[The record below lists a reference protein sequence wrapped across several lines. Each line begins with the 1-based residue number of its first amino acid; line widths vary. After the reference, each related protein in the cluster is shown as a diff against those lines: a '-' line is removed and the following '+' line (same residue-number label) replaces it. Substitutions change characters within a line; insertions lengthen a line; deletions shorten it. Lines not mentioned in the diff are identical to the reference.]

1 MDMKR
6 RCVLVWYFGNRLL
19 VVFYF
24 SAWSRAPFCSNCIQQ
39 LGVLTHSADPACLY
53 SETSSHFKDPSGI
66 SANSFTSP
74 LNTAPFLGQSGG
86 PEDDAFPLV
95 GSDRQYMPVQC
106 PGCFITNEP
115 ADEDI
120 FFIEVVGMDLLA
132 NVSPSIEMIMAMIC
146 IETSSIRSGRRDSIQ
161 FLVPC
166 SVFTSRCSS
175 SSCCARTYVL
185 IWNSSH
191 WIFKYWSRELRPQ
204 YCTKTV
210 PIRCQQIKSW
220 RTTNRR
226 STGYC
231 WIGNFA
237 DAGG

>member
-1 MDMKR
+1 MNLGYLTKHQWSQLNEEESDVFLLWSIHALLISVKKSRAMDMKR

-120 FFIEVVGMDLLA
+120 FFIEVMGMDLLA

-146 IETSSIRSGRRDSIQ
+146 ITIVFDKKWVKGFYSI
-161 FLVPC
+161 PC
-166 SVFTSRCSS
+166 SLFCVHVTVFFVLVLCTHV
-175 SSCCARTYVL
+175 RTYLKFVALNLQIL
-185 IWNSSH
+185 I
-191 WIFKYWSRELRPQ
+191 
-204 YCTKTV
+204 
-210 PIRCQQIKSW
+210 
-220 RTTNRR
+220 
-226 STGYC
+226 
-231 WIGNFA
+231 
-237 DAGG
+237 